1 MDFFELMEKR
11 RSVRSFKEDPIPKEL
26 IDKIVETVR
35 ISPSAG
41 NVQAFKI
48 KIVSDKETK
57 EKLVKASFG
66 QKFIAEAPIV
76 IGFFAV
82 PSESKQHYGERGER
96 LYAIQDATIALYT
109 AHLAV
114 DALNLG
120 SCWIG
125 AFNDGMVCEAFKVD
139 SKKYIPVGFLPI
151 GYPNEEPK
159 KKKRKKLEELILT

>member
-11 RSVRSFKEDPIPKEL
+11 RSVRAFKSDPVPQEE
-26 IDKIVETVR
+26 IDKIIEAVR
-35 ISPSAG
+35 IAPSAG
-41 NVQAFKI
+41 NVQAFKM
-48 KIVSDKETK
+48 KIVEDRETK

-66 QKFIAEAPIV
+66 QSFIAQAPII

-82 PSESKQHYGERGER
+82 PSEAGKHYGERGEN
-96 LYAIQDATIALYT
+96 LYSVQDATIAIYT

-114 DALNLG
+114 DALGLG

-125 AFNDGMVCEAFKVD
+125 AFNDGQVCEAFKVD
-139 SKKYIPVGFLPI
+139 SKKYIPIGFLPI

-159 KKKRKKLEELILT
+159 KKKRKKLEELLLT